1 MKIQTKTT
9 ILFTLITAG
18 VFLVLSITIYYFSD
32 NFAHN
37 DFYKRLE
44 LRARI
49 STKFRFEK
57 DHVSTEAFAEI
68 QRQYLERLIDE
79 KAFVVQVDTTG
90 KPIKDSPKNLPL
102 SYLKNIFDAKGGTV
116 YYRDKNRHYA
126 GLFYPDET
134 GDFLVIKSATN
145 PYVSELMMHLRSIL
159 IITFIVSVIFIYAL
173 GRYFA
178 NKTFQPF
185 RLIINRVK
193 DISEVNLHLRLEKQE
208 GTDEVAELIKTF
220 NNMLDRLETAFETQ
234 NNFIS
239 NASHE
244 LRTPLTA
251 IVAEADYA
259 LSKERTPDAYQ
270 QSLNN
275 IILQAEKLQH
285 LTKGLLSLAHTGF
298 DGEKQKWEFVH
309 IEQLLLDIKESMGSW
324 IGNNRIRLVFSDML
338 ERGDDHV
345 IHGNYDLLKIA
356 IGNIVLNACKYS
368 NSDVTIDLVIER
380 EAAEITIID
389 KGIGIPEMEIKHIY
403 DPFFRASNTGG
414 YEGYGIGMPL
424 SNNII
429 RLHKGRIE
437 IDSKVNI
444 GSKVKVVLPLA
455 AL

>member
-18 VFLVLSITIYYFSD
+18 LFLVLSITIYYISD
-32 NFAHN
+32 KFAHN

-49 STKFRFEK
+49 SAKFRFEK
-57 DHVSTEAFAEI
+57 DHVSTEAFKEI

-79 KAFVVQVDTTG
+79 KAFIVQVDTMG
-90 KPIKDSPKNLPL
+90 KPIVDTPKNLPF
-102 SYLKNIFDAKGGTV
+102 SYLKDIFKAKGGTV
-116 YYRDKNRHYA
+116 YYRDRSRHYA
-126 GLFYPDET
+126 GLFYHDET

-159 IITFIVSVIFIYAL
+159 IITYIISVIFIYAV
-173 GRYFA
+173 GRYFS

-185 RLIINRVK
+185 RTINNRVK
-193 DISEVNLHLRLEKQE
+193 DISEVNLHLRLEEQK
-208 GTDEVAELIKTF
+208 GSDEIAELIKTF

-251 IVAEADYA
+251 IVAEADYV
-259 LSKERTPDAYQ
+259 LLRERSTADYQ

-275 IILQAEKLQH
+275 IVQQAEKLQQ

-298 DGEKQKWEFVH
+298 DGMKQSWETVH
-309 IEQLLLDIKESMGSW
+309 IEQLLIDVKESMELW
-324 IGNNRIRLVFSDML
+324 ISKNRIVLKFSDIL
-338 ERGDDHV
+338 EKGNDH
-345 IHGNYDLLKIA
+345 IIFGNYDLLKIA
-356 IGNIVLNACKYS
+356 IGNIVLNGCKYS
-368 NSDVTIDLVIER
+368 EGEVTIHLSFHSG
-380 EAAEITIID
+380 AANITVTD
-389 KGIGIPEMEIKHIY
+389 KGIGIPEAEVKHIY
-403 DPFFRASNTGG
+403 DPFFRASNTNG

-429 RLHKGRIE
+429 RLHKGKII
-437 IDSKVNI
+437 IDSTVNV
-444 GSKVKVVLPLA
+444 GSTITIVLPLA
-455 AL
+455 HE